1 MCKLLIVD
9 DSKLSRM
16 ILRSYLEPA
25 GYQVVEAKDGSAAL
39 EQYPKERPDLVVLD
53 LTMMGLSGLQ
63 VLAKLREMDRL
74 ARVVIAAADLQ
85 SSTRALIRAA
95 GIANYLVKPFGRD
108 QVLETVRVALQAP
121 AAV

>member
-39 EQYPKERPDLVVLD
+39 EKYPAERPDLVLLD
-53 LTMMGLSGLQ
+53 LTMLGLSGIQ

-74 ARVVIAAADLQ
+74 ARVVIAAADLKN
-85 SSTRALIRAA
+85 STRALIRSV
-95 GIANYLVKPFGRD
+95 GIANYIVKPFGRD
-108 QVLETVRVALQAP
+108 QVLDAVRVALQAP
-121 AAV
+121 RAE